1 MGTNMLF
8 GHKVTVLGQNEA
20 GNRHLSLFYKI
31 YPDKSFLRG
40 NF

>member
-1 MGTNMLF
+1 MGTAMLF
-8 GHKVTVLGQNEA
+8 GRKLKVLGQNEA
-20 GNRHLSLFYKI
+20 GNRHLSLFCKI